1 MTSEAMTTLDS
12 TVARL
17 QEVFIAAEP
26 ALTTLDEITGDGD
39 FGVNL
44 REGFAEVADRLAAP
58 DSPAPWDTVRAV
70 FLDEVGGTS
79 GPLFGLL
86 FQSLGTRA
94 ARSDSYIDAL
104 RFGISDGL
112 AAIARVGEAE
122 VGDRTMVDAL
132 APAVEALSGGGDDVA
147 AMVSAAVDGAL
158 STAALRARRGRASY
172 LGERAVGHP
181 DPGAVGVALLLCV
194 LAEPVSGAEISTGER
209 VRLLD
214 SVSRP
219 APGND

>member
-1 MTSEAMTTLDS
+1 MTSEALTTLDS

-17 QEVFIAAEP
+17 HEVFIAAEP

-58 DSPAPWDTVRAV
+58 DSPAPWNTLRAV

-86 FQSLGTRA
+86 FQSLGARA
-94 ARSDSYIDAL
+94 TRSDSYIDAL
-104 RFGISDGL
+104 RIGIKDGL
-112 AAIARVGEAE
+112 AAIQRVGEAE

-132 APAVEALSGGGDDVA
+132 APAAEALNGDADIA

-158 STAALRARRGRASY
+158 STATLRARRGRASY

-194 LAEPVSGAEISTGER
+194 LAEPVSGTEISDGER
-209 VRLLD
+209 ERLLEAI
-214 SVSRP
+214 SLP
-219 APGND
+219 APGNH

>member
-1 MTSEAMTTLDS
+1 MTTLDS
-12 TVARL
+12 TVPRL
-17 QEVFIAAEP
+17 REVFFAAEP
-26 ALTTLDEITGDGD
+26 TLTKLDEITGDGD

-44 REGFAEVADRLAAP
+44 REGLSEVADRLAAP
-58 DSPAPWDTVRAV
+58 DCPAPWDTLRAV

-94 ARSDSYIDAL
+94 ARSDSYIDAF

-112 AAIARVGEAE
+112 AAIQRVGEAE

-132 APAVEALSGGGDDVA
+132 APAVEALGGRDVA

-194 LAEPVSGAEISTGER
+194 LAEPVSGTEVSDRER
-209 VRLLD
+209 ARLLE
-214 SVSRP
+214 SVS
-219 APGND
+219 GSTSNDE

>member
-1 MTSEAMTTLDS
+1 MTGEAMKTLDS
-12 TVARL
+12 LVIRL
-17 QEVFIAAEP
+17 QKVFVSAEP
-26 ALTTLDEITGDGD
+26 ALTRLDEITGDGD

-44 REGFAEVADRLAAP
+44 REGFAEVADRLGAP
-58 DSPAPWDTVRAV
+58 DSPEPWDTVRAV

-86 FQSLGTRA
+86 FQSLGTNA
-94 ARSDSYIDAL
+94 AQSDSYIDAL
-104 RFGISDGL
+104 RIGISDGL
-112 AAIARVGEAE
+112 AAIQRVGEAQ

-132 APAVEALSGGGDDVA
+132 APAVETLNDNREIA

-158 STAALRARRGRASY
+158 STATLRARRGRASY

-194 LAEPVSGAEISTGER
+194 LAEPVSGTEISNGER
-209 VRLLD
+209 ERLLD
-214 SVSRP
+214 SVSRA
-219 APGND
+219 APDND

>member
-1 MTSEAMTTLDS
+1 MTSEAMTTLDG

-17 QEVFIAAEP
+17 QEVFSAAEP

-44 REGFAEVADRLAAP
+44 REGFSEVADRLAGP
-58 DSPAPWDTVRAV
+58 DAPAPWDTVRAV

-94 ARSDSYIDAL
+94 ARSDSYVDAL
-104 RFGISDGL
+104 RGGISDGL
-112 AAIARVGEAE
+112 AAIQRVGEAE

-132 APAVEALSGGGDDVA
+132 APAVEALGADGDHVD
-147 AMVSAAVDGAL
+147 AMVSAAVAGAL

-194 LAEPVSGAEISTGER
+194 LAEPVSGTEKSKGER
-209 VRLLD
+209 ARLLD
-214 SVSRP
+214 AVS
-219 APGND
+219 GNA

>member
-1 MTSEAMTTLDS
+1 MTGEAMKTLDS
-12 TVARL
+12 LVPRL
-17 QEVFIAAEP
+17 QEVFVAAEP

-94 ARSDSYIDAL
+94 AQSDSYLDAL
-104 RFGISDGL
+104 RIGIGDGL
-112 AAIARVGEAE
+112 AAIQRVGEAE

-132 APAVEALSGGGDDVA
+132 APAVEALSGDDVA

-158 STAALRARRGRASY
+158 STATLRARRGRASY
-172 LGERAVGHP
+172 LGDRAVGHP

-194 LAEPVSGAEISTGER
+194 LAEPVSGTEISARER
-209 VRLLD
+209 ERLLD
-214 SVSRP
+214 SVPRV

>member
-1 MTSEAMTTLDS
+1 MTGEAMKTLDS
-12 TVARL
+12 LVPRL
-17 QEVFIAAEP
+17 QEVFVAAEP

-94 ARSDSYIDAL
+94 AQSDSYLDAL
-104 RFGISDGL
+104 RIGIGDGL
-112 AAIARVGEAE
+112 AAIQRVGEAE

-132 APAVEALSGGGDDVA
+132 APAVEALSGDDVA

-158 STAALRARRGRASY
+158 STATLRARRGRASY
-172 LGERAVGHP
+172 LGDRAVGHP

-194 LAEPVSGAEISTGER
+194 LAEPVSGTEISARER
-209 VRLLD
+209 ERLLD
-214 SVSRP
+214 SVPRV
-219 APGND
+219 ALGND

>member
-17 QEVFIAAEP
+17 QEVFTEAEP

-39 FGVNL
+39 FGVNMC
-44 REGFAEVADRLAAP
+44 EGFAEVADRLAAA

-86 FQSLGTRA
+86 FQSLDAQA
-94 ARSDSYIDAL
+94 AQSDSYVDAL
-104 RFGISDGL
+104 RTGISEGL
-112 AAIARVGEAE
+112 AAIQRVGEAE

-132 APAVEALSGGGDDVA
+132 APAVEALSDGGDIT

-172 LGERAVGHP
+172 LGKRAVGHP

-194 LAEPVSGAEISTGER
+194 LAEPVSGTEKSNGER

-214 SVSRP
+214 AVSPP

>member
-1 MTSEAMTTLDS
+1 MTGEATTTLDS

-17 QEVFIAAEP
+17 REVFLAAEP

-44 REGFAEVADRLAAP
+44 REGFAEVGDRLAAP
-58 DSPAPWDTVRAV
+58 DSPAPWDTLRAV

-86 FQSLGTRA
+86 FQSLGARA
-94 ARSDSYIDAL
+94 AQSDSYIDAL
-104 RFGISDGL
+104 GTGIGDGL
-112 AAIARVGEAE
+112 AAIQRVGEAE

-132 APAVEALSGGGDDVA
+132 APAVEALSGGDIT

-158 STAALRARRGRASY
+158 STAAVRARRGRASY

-194 LAEPVSGAEISTGER
+194 LAEPVSGTEKSNEER
-209 VRLLD
+209 ARLLD
-214 SVSRP
+214 AISPP
-219 APGND
+219 APGD

>member
-1 MTSEAMTTLDS
+1 MTGEAMTTLDS

-17 QEVFIAAEP
+17 REVFLAAEP

-58 DSPAPWDTVRAV
+58 DAPAPWDTLRAV

-86 FQSLGTRA
+86 FQSLGARA
-94 ARSDSYIDAL
+94 AQSDSYIDAL
-104 RFGISDGL
+104 RIGIGDGL
-112 AAIARVGEAE
+112 AAIQRVGEAE

-132 APAVEALSGGGDDVA
+132 APAVQALSDGDAA

-158 STAALRARRGRASY
+158 STAAVRARRGRASY

-194 LAEPVSGAEISTGER
+194 LAEPVSGAEKSNGER

-214 SVSRP
+214 AVS
-219 APGND
+219 GDD

>member
-1 MTSEAMTTLDS
+1 MTSEAMKTLDS
-12 TVARL
+12 LVARL
-17 QEVFIAAEP
+17 QEVFVAAEP

-94 ARSDSYIDAL
+94 AQSDSYLDAL
-104 RFGISDGL
+104 RVGIGDGL
-112 AAIARVGEAE
+112 AAIQRVGEAE

-132 APAVEALSGGGDDVA
+132 APAAEALSGDDVA
-147 AMVSAAVDGAL
+147 AMVNGAVDGAL
-158 STAALRARRGRASY
+158 STATLRARRGRASY

-194 LAEPVSGAEISTGER
+194 LAEPVCGTGVSNRER
-209 VRLLD
+209 ERLLE
-214 SVSRP
+214 SVSRA
-219 APGND
+219 APDNN

>member
-1 MTSEAMTTLDS
+1 MTSEAMKTLDS
-12 TVARL
+12 LVIRL
-17 QEVFIAAEP
+17 QEVFVAAEP

-58 DSPAPWDTVRAV
+58 DSPAPWGTVRAV

-86 FQSLGTRA
+86 FQSLGTIA
-94 ARSDSYIDAL
+94 AQPNSYIDAL
-104 RFGISDGL
+104 RIGIGDGL
-112 AAIARVGEAE
+112 AAIQRVGEAQ
-122 VGDRTMVDAL
+122 VGDRTLVDAL
-132 APAVEALSGGGDDVA
+132 APAVETLNGGGDIV
-147 AMVSAAVDGAL
+147 AMVRAAVDGAL
-158 STAALRARRGRASY
+158 GTAALRARRGRASY

-194 LAEPVSGAEISTGER
+194 LAEPVCGTETSERER

-214 SVSRP
+214 SVSQA
-219 APGND
+219 APGID

>member
-1 MTSEAMTTLDS
+1 MTSEATTTLDS

-17 QEVFIAAEP
+17 QEVFSAAEP

-94 ARSDSYIDAL
+94 AQSDSYLDAL
-104 RFGISDGL
+104 RSGISDGL
-112 AAIARVGEAE
+112 AAIQRVGEAE
-122 VGDRTMVDAL
+122 VGDRTLVDAL
-132 APAVEALSGGGDDVA
+132 APAVETLNGEGDIA

-158 STAALRARRGRASY
+158 STATLRARRGRASY

-194 LAEPVSGAEISTGER
+194 LAEPVCGTEVSNRER
-209 VRLLD
+209 ERLLD
-214 SVSRP
+214 SVSRT
-219 APGND
+219 APDND

>member
-1 MTSEAMTTLDS
+1 MTTAAMKTLDS
-12 TVARL
+12 LVARL
-17 QEVFIAAEP
+17 HEVFTAAEP
-26 ALTTLDEITGDGD
+26 ALTRLDEITGDGD

-44 REGFAEVADRLAAP
+44 REGFAEVAARLAAP

-86 FQSLGTRA
+86 FQALGISA
-94 ARSDSYIDAL
+94 AQSDSYIDAL
-104 RFGISDGL
+104 RIGVGDGL
-112 AAIARVGEAE
+112 AAIQRVGEAQ
-122 VGDRTMVDAL
+122 VGDRTLVDAL
-132 APAVEALSGGGDDVA
+132 VPAVEALSGGDVA

-158 STAALRARRGRASY
+158 STATLRARRGRASY

-194 LAEPVSGAEISTGER
+194 LAEPVCGTEVSNRER
-209 VRLLD
+209 ERLLE
-214 SVSRP
+214 SVSRA
-219 APGND
+219 APDND

>member
-1 MTSEAMTTLDS
+1 MTTLDS

-44 REGFAEVADRLAAP
+44 REGLSEVADRLATP
-58 DSPAPWDTVRAV
+58 DSPAPWDTLRAV

-94 ARSDSYIDAL
+94 TRSDSYIDAL
-104 RFGISDGL
+104 RTGLSDGL
-112 AAIARVGEAE
+112 AAIQRVGEAE

-132 APAVEALSGGGDDVA
+132 APAAAALNGDVDIA
-147 AMVSAAVDGAL
+147 AMVSVAVDGAL
-158 STAALRARRGRASY
+158 STAPLRARRGRASY

-194 LAEPVSGAEISTGER
+194 LAEPVSGTEISNGER
-209 VRLLD
+209 VRLLEAVSVPTPGD
-214 SVSRP
+214 SST
-219 APGND
+219 

>member
-12 TVARL
+12 TVPRL
-17 QEVFIAAEP
+17 QEVFFAAEP
-26 ALTTLDEITGDGD
+26 ALTKLDEITGDGD

-44 REGFAEVADRLAAP
+44 REGLSEVADRLAAP
-58 DSPAPWDTVRAV
+58 ESPAPWDTLRAV

-94 ARSDSYIDAL
+94 VRSDSYIDAL
-104 RFGISDGL
+104 EVGISDGL
-112 AAIARVGEAE
+112 AAIQRVGEAE

-132 APAVEALSGGGDDVA
+132 APAVEALHGGDVG

-194 LAEPVSGAEISTGER
+194 LAEPVSGTEASDRER
-209 VRLLD
+209 ARLLD
-214 SVSRP
+214 AVS
-219 APGND
+219 GSTSGDD

>member
-12 TVARL
+12 LVIRL
-17 QEVFIAAEP
+17 QEVFVAAEP
-26 ALTTLDEITGDGD
+26 ALTRLDEITGDGD

-86 FQSLGTRA
+86 FQSLGIRA
-94 ARSDSYIDAL
+94 AQADSYIDAL
-104 RFGISDGL
+104 RIGIGEGL
-112 AAIARVGEAE
+112 AAIQRVGEAQ
-122 VGDRTMVDAL
+122 VGDRTLVDAL
-132 APAVEALSGGGDDVA
+132 APAVEALNGDGDIA
-147 AMVSAAVDGAL
+147 AMVRAAVDGAL
-158 STAALRARRGRASY
+158 ATATLRARRGRASY

-194 LAEPVSGAEISTGER
+194 LVEPVYGTEVSDRER
-209 VRLLD
+209 ARLLD
-214 SVSRP
+214 AVSGSTS
-219 APGND
+219 GND

>member
-1 MTSEAMTTLDS
+1 MTSAAMTTLDS

-17 QEVFIAAEP
+17 REVFFAAEP
-26 ALTTLDEITGDGD
+26 VLTTLDEITGDGD

-44 REGFAEVADRLAAP
+44 REGLSEVADRLAAP
-58 DSPAPWDTVRAV
+58 DSPAPWDTLRAV

-94 ARSDSYIDAL
+94 AQSDSYIDAL
-104 RFGISDGL
+104 GAGLSDGL
-112 AAIARVGEAE
+112 AAIQRVGEADI
-122 VGDRTMVDAL
+122 GDRTMVDAL
-132 APAVEALSGGGDDVA
+132 APAVEALRGDGDIA
-147 AMVSAAVDGAL
+147 AMASAAVDGAL
-158 STAALRARRGRASY
+158 STATLRARRGRASY

-194 LAEPVSGAEISTGER
+194 LAEPVSGTEISSRER
-209 VRLLD
+209 ARLLD
-214 SVSRP
+214 SVSP
-219 APGND
+219 APGTD